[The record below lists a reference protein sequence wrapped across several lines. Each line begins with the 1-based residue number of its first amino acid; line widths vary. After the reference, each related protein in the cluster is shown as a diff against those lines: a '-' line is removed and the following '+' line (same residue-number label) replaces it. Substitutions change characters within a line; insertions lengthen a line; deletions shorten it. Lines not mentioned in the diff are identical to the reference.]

1 MPIVSHADKEN
12 AAGGVSGEGAPE
24 KKKYGGTYSPDSGR
38 RRRIGITADDFNKL
52 TTEQQAEFLF
62 VLLDKKGGKAQAIA
76 LGKELKEICKDSED
90 AVAASKETVKANEA
104 KMLPLLK
111 VHQQFRYSM
120 LEATTMMPLLK
131 EDQRARKTLDSAY
144 STLEATTGSLA
155 VVECAIT
162 RNSKAVADR
171 LLDEML
177 AE

>member
-1 MPIVSHADKEN
+1 MMAIVNMMRSRTAKVAFDTWLE
-12 AAGGVSGEGAPE
+12 AATEVPE
-24 KKKYGGTYSPDSGR
+24 E
-38 RRRIGITADDFNKL
+38 A
-52 TTEQQAEFLF
+52 
-62 VLLDKKGGKAQAIA
+62 
-76 LGKELKEICKDSED
+76 
-90 AVAASKETVKANEA
+90 EA